1 METTDPNTLTL
12 YDSSKREMLHPQE
25 EHLPRLRVNIL
36 WWPNLQVYVK
46 SDHDAD
52 IILNILT
59 TSDRRIQM
67 LIQQHMY
74 FILVSPND
82 RYKLNT

>member
-36 WWPNLQVYVK
+36 
-46 SDHDAD
+46 
-52 IILNILT
+52 
-59 TSDRRIQM
+59 
-67 LIQQHMY
+67 
-74 FILVSPND
+74 
-82 RYKLNT
+82 